1 MENIISKKFKQ
12 LNNKIDIL
20 KDEVGVADV
29 EKDGLFDKNEASA
42 MITGVMGGKGS
53 LPDGTDIDTI
63 THGGF
68 YYLPNDRTYKNVP
81 FTSPTGNYRMLL
93 MVYRSYGENPRTNN
107 PVIHQKIITIELTGN
122 VQTAERSYYT
132 NWINW
137 YRPDG
142 VNLWS
147 GSQNTDGSKITL
159 TESIHDF
166 ERIKV
171 YWVPFNGNIKVF
183 EAYGKNYNT
192 LTDAYPN
199 VPNALGANPAVSV
212 EEVNIAFDDDGI
224 GATAK
229 SLLFYI
235 QGGVTGST
243 DDSGKGRLLQIIGY
257 PKV

>member
-1 MENIISKKFKQ
+1 MGNTISKKFKQ

-53 LPDGTDIDTI
+53 LPDGTDINTV

-68 YYLPNDRTYKNVP
+68 YYLPSDRTYKNVP

-93 MVYRSYGENPRTNN
+93 MVYRSFGENPRTNN
-107 PVIHQKIITIELTGN
+107 PVLHQKIITVELPGDLK
-122 VQTAERSYYT
+122 TAERSYYT
-132 NWINW
+132 EWLNW

-142 VNLWS
+142 VKLWS

-159 TESIHDF
+159 IESIHDF

-171 YWVPFNGNIKVF
+171 YWAPFHGNIKAF
-183 EAYGKNYNT
+183 EAYGKNYDT

-199 VPNALGANPAVSV
+199 VPNELGENPAISV
-212 EEVNIAFDDDGI
+212 EEVNIAFDADGKE
-224 GATAK
+224 ATAK

-235 QGGVTGST
+235 QDGVTGSA